1 MNLPARLFDLLRRF
15 WPGESRGARWFWLWH
30 LVAALVA
37 AGYLREAKPPS
48 RMRWTRQVEEGLRHN
63 LSDYIEIGLW
73 NGAVVHLVVSVLV
86 LLTVRWWGRAA
97 VATLETRLAPPRAP
111 LRGFGIGLLL
121 ILIAAAAV
129 RLPRMTLSYWGDEGW
144 AAKIYAHGQF
154 KPVAGTDMQG
164 ELEFHPCSWRMALW
178 NDHNGGNHYFFSLL
192 QKATMDTWR
201 ALKGLPPSAFD
212 EAISR
217 LPPLG
222 AGLLSIVLAALFV
235 RWLGRPGAG
244 LLLAAL
250 LAAHP
255 WHIRYSTEAR
265 GYALML
271 CFFIA
276 LLWLLMVALRGK
288 RWRAWGG
295 VAVTSLLCVWSWKL
309 AAVSVAAV
317 CAVVLLRLLLAGG
330 FSWSERVAAV
340 GRLLVAFATAGAAC
354 VWLVMPA
361 AMQSPEVTARFQHM
375 GKPMNAAWLKNSL
388 SGIVSGLPWQQGDPR
403 NPTEVHVSQALEMRP
418 VTAALG
424 FGGILLLVAV
434 GTVAL
439 WRQRAL
445 HAQLCLAV
453 FAASAMGAAAF
464 KWQVRVEWIY
474 WYFFPLLLPAMVL
487 ATAGAC
493 AVLRL
498 LRRPAAPWLGALPV
512 ALILVAFLALLQPF
526 IALNLRQPYENHRRA
541 FELTRGRHEPWT
553 EAGPYT
559 GPSKVFTCYL
569 WRHVHLYDTRA
580 STSVRDAA
588 GLRALLERVRQ
599 VQGEL
604 YFVVGMIGF
613 SEATSADLIAVLRDD
628 REFEKLDTL
637 WAQESIHILE
647 VYRWRGGGG
656 EARGDG

>member
-1 MNLPARLFDLLRRF
+1 MNLPAPLSSLLRRF
-15 WPGESRGARWFWLWH
+15 GPGESLGARAFWVWH
-30 LVAALVA
+30 LLAALFA
-37 AGYLREAKPPS
+37 AGYLRQAKPPS
-48 RMRWTRQVEEGLRHN
+48 RMRWTRQIEEGLRHH
-63 LSDYIEIGLW
+63 LSDYVEIGLW
-73 NGAVVHLVVSVLV
+73 NGAVVHLVVSLLV
-86 LLTVRWWGRAA
+86 LLTVRWWGRAQ
-97 VATLETRLAPPRAP
+97 VATLETRLPNPRGP
-111 LRGFGIGLLL
+111 LRGFGLMLLL

-129 RLPRMTLSYWGDEGW
+129 RLPRLSLSYWGDEGW

-154 KPVAGTDMQG
+154 KPVAGDDMQG
-164 ELEFHPCSWRMALW
+164 ELAFHPCSWRMALW

-192 QKATMDTWR
+192 QKATLDTWR
-201 ALKGLPPSAFD
+201 AWKGLPPSAFD

-217 LPPLG
+217 LPPFV
-222 AGLLSIVLAALFV
+222 AGLGSILLAALFV

-271 CFFIA
+271 FFFIA
-276 LLWLLMVALRGK
+276 LVWLLLVAVRGQ

-295 VAVTSLLCVWSWKL
+295 VALTALLCVWSWKL
-309 AAVSVAAV
+309 AALSVGAV
-317 CAVVLLRLLLAGG
+317 CAVLLLHLLLTRG
-330 FSWSERVAAV
+330 FTWSERLAGA
-340 GRLLVAFATAGAAC
+340 GRLLVAHATAGAAC

-375 GKPMNAAWLKNSL
+375 GKPMNEVWLKNSL
-388 SGIVSGLPWQQGDPR
+388 SGILSGMPWQQSDPR
-403 NPTEVHVSQALEMRP
+403 NPTEVHVQQSLAQRP
-418 VTAALG
+418 LTTALG
-424 FGGILLLVAV
+424 FGGLLLLAGI

-445 HAQLCLAV
+445 QAQLCLAIFV
-453 FAASAMGAAAF
+453 ASAAGSAAF
-464 KWQVRVEWIY
+464 KWQLRVEWIY
-474 WYFFPLLLPAMVL
+474 WYFFPLLLPAMML
-487 ATAGAC
+487 ATAGA
-493 AVLRL
+493 AALKRFAH
-498 LRRPAAPWLGALPV
+498 RPAMPWLGSGVV
-512 ALILVAFLALLQPF
+512 AVILVAFLVLLQPF

-580 STSVRDAA
+580 STAVRDAA
-588 GLRALLERVRQ
+588 ALRTLLERVHRE
-599 VQGEL
+599 QGEL

-613 SEATSADLIAVLRDD
+613 SEVTSADLIAILRDE

-637 WAQESIHILE
+637 WAQESLHNLE
-647 VYRWRGGGG
+647 VYRYRGGGQT
-656 EARGDG
+656 ARQDG